1 MVSFSNSNFVFYVA
15 DDDHQWSVCCHQ
27 IPEGLEHTPCAFII
41 LNYLSVKS
49 IYYMPLWIHS
59 MKITLH
65 FLHNIQWNKCVEVTW
80 LFSYMTHHL
89 LVIFEGERI
98 WRKKLI
104 QNTSRKYR
112 VCFLNKHGDYRYF
125 EQGRLALIYY
135 YNVLQHQ
142 MCTCSPLM
150 QVM

>member
-1 MVSFSNSNFVFYVA
+1 MLISSDIFTQKYSYVAIYVSGSKDLILIRFFVSFSDSNVVFHVV

-80 LFSYMTHHL
+80 LFSFIYDPSSTCDLWGRKNLKKKINPKHL
-89 LVIFEGERI
+89 KEI
-98 WRKKLI
+98 
-104 QNTSRKYR
+104 
-112 VCFLNKHGDYRYF
+112 
-125 EQGRLALIYY
+125 
-135 YNVLQHQ
+135 
-142 MCTCSPLM
+142 
-150 QVM
+150 